1 MVILAG
7 VLLSGL
13 LTSTTY
19 AAVEYYRQLR
29 RAKREYEKA
38 KEVVEDIVL
47 SFNRELKRE
56 AERLEKVAYKV
67 EVSASKAATGLD
79 KADSIERRI
88 GPLEGQITMISA
100 QVESVTTTVGVLS
113 EATAKIV
120 ENQSNF
126 NLGSIDAKVRDI
138 DSSQE
143 TLKAKLSDLEG
154 QIEILSAAPE
164 FQTETL
170 LPVVPIKRDKALSTL
185 TETEVTV
192 LEFLSAEGPKTAPE
206 IKEKVKL
213 SREHTARL
221 MKRLYEEGYLERETS
236 KLPFKYSVKKEME
249 TLLKNPEKS
258 SF

>member
-7 VLLSGL
+7 VLVFGL

-38 KEVVEDIVL
+38 KGVVEDIVL

-67 EVSASKAATGLD
+67 EVSASKVDAGID
-79 KADSIERRI
+79 KVDSLERRI
-88 GPLEGQITMISA
+88 NPLEDQITKISA
-100 QVESVTTTVGVLS
+100 EVESITTTVGVLS

-120 ENQSNF
+120 ENQSNVK
-126 NLGSIDAKVRDI
+126 LGSIDAKVRDI

-143 TLKAKLSDLEG
+143 SLKAKLSNLEE
-154 QIEILSAAPE
+154 QMQKLSAAPE
-164 FQTETL
+164 FQTEAL
-170 LPVVPIKRDKALSTL
+170 LPVMPIKRDKALSTL

-192 LEFLSAEGPKTAPE
+192 LEFLSGEGPKTAPE

-249 TLLKNPEKS
+249 TFLKNPEKS
-258 SF
+258 PF